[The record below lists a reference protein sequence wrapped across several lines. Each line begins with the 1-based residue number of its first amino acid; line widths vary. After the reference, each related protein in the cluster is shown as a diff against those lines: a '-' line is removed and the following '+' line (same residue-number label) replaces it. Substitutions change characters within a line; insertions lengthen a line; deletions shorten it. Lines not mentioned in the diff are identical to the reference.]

1 MTAPAIAKTVARKTA
16 NKAAYGR
23 LCFFTILALAMR
35 AAPNLRDSA
44 PLSASGQPCMI
55 EDDCMLQIPL
65 DLPALHQARS
75 RIADAVI
82 HTAQWQN
89 DPLSEELGVALQL
102 KLENLQ
108 RTGSFKLRGATH
120 KIDRLLSQHRPSGVI
135 AASAGN
141 HAQGVARAAALA
153 GLRAVV
159 VMPVNA
165 PITKVQA
172 CRKLGADVR
181 LVGENLEQAA
191 DQARRIA
198 ADEGLTFLHPYDDWD
213 VIAGQASC
221 GLEMFEDAPE
231 MTLAIV
237 PLGGGGLISGIALA
251 LKLQNPAIRIV
262 GVQTEAV
269 PPYRRFLVDGS
280 LEEVPPGAHTI
291 ADGIK
296 VKRPGEL
303 TRRVIARYV
312 DEIVTVDDNAI
323 AEAIVTLLERTRTI
337 GEGAGV
343 VGLAA
348 LMQKKISL
356 RDKDLA
362 VCVISGGNVD
372 MTLVGR
378 SIDYGLA
385 SSGRL
390 MSVAVTISDAPG
402 QLLRLIRNV
411 AELGMNIRHVEHRRG
426 ELHVPVGMTEVILQ
440 METRDFAHQRELL
453 THLAGEGLTVR
464 NLLGIERG

>member
-1 MTAPAIAKTVARKTA
+1 MPTVPLSLELSDLVTARERIRGAVTRTVQWP
-16 NKAAYGR
+16 ND
-23 LCFFTILALAMR
+23 AL
-35 AAPNLRDSA
+35 SEEFGA
-44 PLSASGQPCMI
+44 PLS
-55 EDDCMLQIPL
+55 
-65 DLPALHQARS
+65 
-75 RIADAVI
+75 
-82 HTAQWQN
+82 
-89 DPLSEELGVALQL
+89 L

-120 KIDRLLSQHRPSGVI
+120 KIGRLLEGDAPPAGVV

-141 HAQGVARAAALA
+141 HAQGVARAALQA

-159 VMPVNA
+159 VMPANA
-165 PITKVQA
+165 PLTKIVA

-181 LVGENLEQAA
+181 LIGDTLET
-191 DQARRIA
+191 A
-198 ADEGLTFLHPYDDWD
+198 ADEARRLADAEQLAFIHPYDDRD

-221 GLEMFEDAPE
+221 GLEMLEDSPD

-251 LKLQNPAIRIV
+251 LKLQNPAIRVV
-262 GVQTEAV
+262 GVQTETVA
-269 PPYRRFLVDGS
+269 PWRHFLRDGA
-280 LEEVPPGAHTI
+280 LEEVPPGAHTV

-296 VKRPGEL
+296 VKRPGVL

-323 AEAIVTLLERTRTI
+323 AEAIVALLERTRTI

-348 LMQKKISL
+348 LMQKKI
-356 RDKDLA
+356 RPRPDDR
-362 VCVISGGNVD
+362 VVVVISGGNVD

-402 QLLRLIRNV
+402 QLLALLKTV
-411 AELGMNIRHVEHRRG
+411 AELGMNVRHVEHRRG
-426 ELHVPVGMTEVILQ
+426 ELHVPVGMTDVILQ
-440 METRDFAHQRELL
+440 IETRDLEHQHALL
-453 THLAGEGLTVR
+453 THFVDEGLRVR
-464 NLLGIERG
+464 NLLAG

>member
-1 MTAPAIAKTVARKTA
+1 MSPSSV
-16 NKAAYGR
+16 
-23 LCFFTILALAMR
+23 
-35 AAPNLRDSA
+35 
-44 PLSASGQPCMI
+44 
-55 EDDCMLQIPL
+55 PL
-65 DLPALHQARS
+65 DLAALRLAQD
-75 RIADAVI
+75 RIRDAVI
-82 HTAQWQN
+82 RTVQWQN
-89 DPLSEELGVALQL
+89 DPLSEELGVPLRL

-120 KIDRLLSQHRPSGVI
+120 KIGRLLDSDTPPTGVV

-141 HAQGVARAAALA
+141 HAQGVARAAAQC

-159 VMPVNA
+159 VMPTNA
-165 PITKVQA
+165 PLTKIQS

-181 LVGENLEQAA
+181 LVGDNLEV
-191 DQARRIA
+191 A
-198 ADEGLTFLHPYDDWD
+198 ADEARRLAKEEDLAFLHPYDDWD

-221 GLEMFEDAPE
+221 GLEMLEDAPD
-231 MTLAIV
+231 MTVAIV

-251 LKLQNPAIRIV
+251 LKLQNPAIRVI
-262 GVQTEAV
+262 GVQTETVA
-269 PPYRRFLVDGS
+269 PWRNFLRDGS
-280 LEEVPPGAHTI
+280 LEEVLPGAHTI

-296 VKRPGEL
+296 VKRPGLL
-303 TRRVIARYV
+303 TRQVIARYV

-348 LMQKKISL
+348 LMQKKIV
-356 RDKDLA
+356 LA
-362 VCVISGGNVD
+362 PDDRAVVVISGGNVD

-390 MSVAVTISDAPG
+390 MCVAVTISDAPG
-402 QLLRLIRNV
+402 QLLGLLKTV
-411 AELGMNIRHVEHRRG
+411 AELGMNVRHVEHRRG
-426 ELHVPVGMTEVILQ
+426 ELHVAVGMTEVILQ
-440 METRDFAHQRELL
+440 METRDADHQRALL
-453 THLAGEGLTVR
+453 TQLATQGLRVR
-464 NLLGIERG
+464 NLLV

>member
-1 MTAPAIAKTVARKTA
+1 VRRRRADCRRGVGATSWASDAAAGRALQESRMPASALPL
-16 NKAAYGR
+16 AAV
-23 LCFFTILALAMR
+23 
-35 AAPNLRDSA
+35 
-44 PLSASGQPCMI
+44 
-55 EDDCMLQIPL
+55 PL
-65 DLPALHQARS
+65 DLAELRATHARI
-75 RIADAVI
+75 RDAVLR
-82 HTAQWQN
+82 TAQWQN

-108 RTGSFKLRGATH
+108 RTGSFKLRGATS
-120 KIDRLLSQHRPSGVI
+120 KIGRLLAGCAPPAGVI

-159 VMPVNA
+159 VMPANA
-165 PITKVQA
+165 PLTKIVA
-172 CRKLGADVR
+172 CRKLGAEVHLCGD
-181 LVGENLEQAA
+181 NLEQAA
-191 DQARRIA
+191 ELAHRIA
-198 ADEGLTFLHPYDDWD
+198 AEEGLAFLSPYDDWD

-221 GLEMFEDAPE
+221 GLEMLEDAPA
-231 MTLAIV
+231 MTMAVV
-237 PLGGGGLISGIALA
+237 PLGGGGLLAGIALA
-251 LKLQNPAIRIV
+251 LKLQNPAIRVV

-269 PPYRRFLVDGS
+269 APWRRFLVDGS
-280 LEEVPPGAHTI
+280 IEEVAPGAHTI

-296 VKRPGEL
+296 VKRPGVL
-303 TRRVIARYV
+303 TRQVIARHV

-348 LMQKKISL
+348 LMQRRI
-356 RDKDLA
+356 RMRPDEQV

-372 MTLVGR
+372 MSLVGR

-390 MSVAVTISDAPG
+390 MSVAVTVSDAPG
-402 QLLRLIRNV
+402 SLAGLIRTV

-440 METRDFAHQRELL
+440 METRDFEHQRELIA
-453 THLAGEGLTVR
+453 HFAAEGLAAR
-464 NLLGIERG
+464 NLLGP

>member
-1 MTAPAIAKTVARKTA
+1 MNPETLP
-16 NKAAYGR
+16 
-23 LCFFTILALAMR
+23 
-35 AAPNLRDSA
+35 
-44 PLSASGQPCMI
+44 
-55 EDDCMLQIPL
+55 IPL
-65 DLPALHQARS
+65 DLAALHAARAT
-75 RIADAVI
+75 IGDAVL
-82 HTAQWQN
+82 HTAQ
-89 DPLSEELGVALQL
+89 PLDEALSDLLGVTLHL

-120 KIDRLLSQHRPSGVI
+120 KIARLLHDGLRPPGVV
-135 AASAGN
+135 AVSAGN
-141 HAQGVARAAALA
+141 HAQGVARAARQH
-153 GLRAVV
+153 GLPAVV

-165 PITKVQA
+165 PLTKVSA
-172 CRKLGADVR
+172 CKALGADVR
-181 LVGENLEQAA
+181 LVGDTLEQAA
-191 DQARRIA
+191 VEAHRLA
-198 ADEGLTFLHPYDDWD
+198 AAEGLAFLHPYDDWD

-221 GLEMFEDAPE
+221 GLEMLEDAPD
-231 MTLAIV
+231 LDVAVV

-251 LKLQNPAIRIV
+251 LKLQRPAIRIV
-262 GVQTEAV
+262 GVQADAV
-269 PPYRRFLVDGS
+269 APFRHFLRDGS
-280 LEEVPPGAHTI
+280 IEAAPTGAHTI

-323 AEAIVTLLERTRTI
+323 AEAIVSVLERTHTI

-348 LMQKKISL
+348 LVERRIAL
-356 RDKDLA
+356 RPGERV

-390 MSVAVTISDAPG
+390 MSVAVTIVDAPG
-402 QLLRLIRNV
+402 RLLALLKTV
-411 AELGMNIRHVEHRRG
+411 AELGINVRHVEHRRG

-440 METRDFAHQRELL
+440 METRDFEHQRELIE
-453 THLAGEGLTVR
+453 HFAAEGLEVR
-464 NLLGIERG
+464 NLLWL

>member
-1 MTAPAIAKTVARKTA
+1 MPTA
-16 NKAAYGR
+16 
-23 LCFFTILALAMR
+23 L
-35 AAPNLRDSA
+35 
-44 PLSASGQPCMI
+44 
-55 EDDCMLQIPL
+55 PL
-65 DLPALHQARS
+65 DLGALRAAHH
-75 RIADAVI
+75 RIRDAIIRTV
-82 HTAQWQN
+82 QWHN
-89 DPLSEELGVALQL
+89 DPLSDAIGVPLQL

-120 KIDRLLSQHRPSGVI
+120 KIDRLLTGTERPAGVI

-159 VMPVNA
+159 VMPGTA
-165 PITKVQA
+165 PLTKIQA
-172 CRKLGADVR
+172 CRALGAEVV
-181 LVGENLEQAA
+181 LEGNTLEQAA
-191 DQARRIA
+191 DEARRRA
-198 ADEGLTFLHPYDDWD
+198 SAEGLAFLHPYDDWD

-221 GLEMFEDAPE
+221 GLEMLDDAPDL
-231 MTLAIV
+231 TVAVV
-237 PLGGGGLISGIALA
+237 PLGGGGLIAGIALA
-251 LKLQNPAIRIV
+251 LKLQRPDIRVI

-269 PPYRRFLVDGS
+269 APYRSFLVDGT
-280 LEEVPPGAHTI
+280 LEAVPPHAHTI

-296 VKRPGEL
+296 VKRPGE
-303 TRRVIARYV
+303 RNRQVIAALV
-312 DEIVTVDDNAI
+312 DDIVTVDDNAI
-323 AEAIVTLLERTRTI
+323 AEAIVTLVERTRTI

-348 LMQKKISL
+348 LMQGKI
-356 RDKDLA
+356 RLA
-362 VCVISGGNVD
+362 PSDRVVCVISGGNVD

-402 QLLRLIRNV
+402 QLLTMIQRV
-411 AELGMNIRHVEHRRG
+411 AALGINIRHVEHRRG

-440 METRDFAHQRELL
+440 METRDFDHQRELL
-453 THLAGEGLTVR
+453 ADFTSQNLIAR
-464 NLLGIERG
+464 NLLQL

>member
-1 MTAPAIAKTVARKTA
+1 MS
-16 NKAAYGR
+16 
-23 LCFFTILALAMR
+23 TI
-35 AAPNLRDSA
+35 PPS
-44 PLSASGQPCMI
+44 
-55 EDDCMLQIPL
+55 L
-65 DLPALHQARS
+65 DLADLVAARE
-75 RIADAVI
+75 RIRDAVT
-82 HTAQWQN
+82 HTVQWQN
-89 DPLSEELGVALQL
+89 DALSEEFGVPLSL

-120 KIDRLLSQHRPSGVI
+120 KIGRLLAGDVPPVGVV

-141 HAQGVARAAALA
+141 HAQGVARAAGQA

-159 VMPVNA
+159 VMPATA
-165 PITKVQA
+165 PLTKIQS

-181 LVGENLEQAA
+181 LVGDTLET
-191 DQARRIA
+191 A
-198 ADEGLTFLHPYDDWD
+198 ADEARRLADDEGLAFIHPYDDVD

-221 GLEMFEDAPE
+221 GLEMFEDAPD

-237 PLGGGGLISGIALA
+237 PLGGGGLISGVALA
-251 LKLQNPAIRIV
+251 LKLQNPAIRVV
-262 GVQTEAV
+262 GVQTDAV
-269 PPYRRFLVDGS
+269 APWRRFLRDGS
-280 LEEVPPGAHTI
+280 LEEVLPAAHTI

-296 VKRPGEL
+296 VKRPGVL
-303 TRRVIARYV
+303 TRQIIARHV

-323 AEAIVTLLERTRTI
+323 AEAIVALLERTRTI

-348 LMQKKISL
+348 LMQRRIRL
-356 RDKDLA
+356 RPDERA
-362 VCVISGGNVD
+362 VVVISGGNVD

-390 MSVAVTISDAPG
+390 MSVAVTIPDAPG
-402 QLLRLIRNV
+402 QLLALLKTV
-411 AELGMNIRHVEHRRG
+411 AELGMNVRHVEHRRG

-440 METRDFAHQRELL
+440 IETRDVAHQYALL
-453 THLAGEGLTVR
+453 THFVDQGLRVR
-464 NLLGIERG
+464 NLLAS